1 MTCLGKEIERKIER
15 DIEWDAK
22 RARIRRVMEHRKVL
36 EKQTRKTVGNEER
49 KRKREKNIV
58 MECQN
63 TYFAREPRF
72 LLEIKI
78 NIFFEYNYTAA

>member
-1 MTCLGKEIERKIER
+1 
-15 DIEWDAK
+15 
-22 RARIRRVMEHRKVL
+22 MEHRKVE

-58 MECQN
+58 TECQN

-78 NIFFEYNYTAA
+78 NIFFEYNYTPA